1 MYSHLRFVTAASL
14 IAFGSMIGI
23 GVLALLFSAVERP
36 LVAMAEISDPPAT
49 PCKQQTWLHFDRN
62 CLPRRNMPWIAGRG
76 ASDVVT
82 VETASA
88 ADNAAELPLT
98 ESQHTAAVP
107 QEPAPQKSVPQEPV
121 PQEPMSQE
129 PVSQESVQRSDIT
142 ARVHATPVQAAEEP
156 PIAKPA
162 IEAQSRLPALKK
174 AARRD
179 RIGKRPANEALN
191 AVRKFEDTLHDIPVS
206 AFAADGTR
214 RRIVIRPTSIQDV
227 YYYSAP
233 R

>member
-1 MYSHLRFVTAASL
+1 MYSHLRFVTAAVL
-14 IAFGSMIGI
+14 IAFGSLIGI
-23 GVLALLFSAVERP
+23 GTLALLSSAVKGP
-36 LVAMAEISDPPAT
+36 LVAMTAISNPPAT
-49 PCKQQTWLHFDRN
+49 PCKQQTWLHFDRD
-62 CLPRRNMPWIAGRG
+62 CLSQPNTPWISGRE
-76 ASDVVT
+76 ASDVVA
-82 VETASA
+82 VEAASA
-88 ADNAAELPLT
+88 ANNAPELPLT
-98 ESQHTAAVP
+98 ESQLTATVP
-107 QEPAPQKSVPQEPV
+107 QEPAHQELAHQGPVPQKSVPQE
-121 PQEPMSQE
+121 SI
-129 PVSQESVQRSDIT
+129 QRSDIT
-142 ARVHATPVQAAEEP
+142 APVHATSAQLPAAAER

-179 RIGKRPANEALN
+179 RMAKRPANEALN